1 MQSFSYYCPI
11 SIEQRPI
18 YEYVKLKNSFLLSW
32 PTLASIKY
40 FQKLFTIAVI
50 FFLINIPFIN
60 SFNISAYDL
69 VNFTLTNFIFVFFEL
84 IFLNL
89 YVLLN
94 WVYVKDRLFNATVV
108 YEESSWYD
116 GKTWI
121 KPPIILKQERLIAY
135 YQIAPILIRLKKII
149 QFLILLIIIN
159 LLVLFIF

>member
-1 MQSFSYYCPI
+1 M
-11 SIEQRPI
+11 
-18 YEYVKLKNSFLLSW
+18 
-32 PTLASIKY
+32 
-40 FQKLFTIAVI
+40 
-50 FFLINIPFIN
+50 
-60 SFNISAYDL
+60 
-69 VNFTLTNFIFVFFEL
+69 
-84 IFLNL
+84 

-94 WVYVKDRLFNATVV
+94 WFYVKDRLFNATVV